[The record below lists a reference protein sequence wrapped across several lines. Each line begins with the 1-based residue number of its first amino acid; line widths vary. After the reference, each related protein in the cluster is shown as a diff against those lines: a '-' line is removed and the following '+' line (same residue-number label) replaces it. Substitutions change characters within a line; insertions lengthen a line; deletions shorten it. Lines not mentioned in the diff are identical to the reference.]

1 MNNRIQLSFGI
12 IFLHTCVQV
21 AISQQSWIQQLA
33 ISKIAQE
40 LEDLLAVDVSPKGD
54 VFPQITG
61 PNLQDHVCIVGA
73 GPAGIHMA
81 LSLKDRGYKDVTILE
96 KTDRVGGKIK
106 DVKFDG
112 YYQWQGA
119 IFLTADYFDNIVKL
133 AKRYNVG
140 EVHPIHT
147 PGVSK
152 LHLICVDCYADN
164 LIVK

>member
-1 MNNRIQLSFGI
+1 MNYHIQLGFGI
-12 IFLHTCVQV
+12 LILHSWVQ
-21 AISQQSWIQQLA
+21 AAFCQHLSP
-33 ISKIAQE
+33 IAKAVQE
-40 LEDLLAVDVSPKGD
+40 LGHLLTVDVPPKGD
-54 VFPQITG
+54 VFPQVIG

-81 LSLKDRGYKDVTILE
+81 LSLKDRGYKNVTIFE

-119 IFLTADYFDNIVKL
+119 IFLTADYFDNIVEL
-133 AKRYNVG
+133 AKRYKVG
-140 EVHPIHT
+140 KLHPIHT

-152 LHLICVDCYADN
+152 KPWYCLVSR
-164 LIVK
+164 

>member
-1 MNNRIQLSFGI
+1 MNYHIQLGLGI
-12 IFLHTCVQV
+12 IIIHAWAQAAF
-21 AISQQSWIQQLA
+21 SQHLSP
-33 ISKIAQE
+33 IAKTVQE
-40 LEDLLAVDVSPKGD
+40 LGHLLIVDVPPKGD
-54 VFPQITG
+54 VFPQVTG

-81 LSLKDRGYKDVTILE
+81 LSLKDRGYRNVTIFE

-119 IFLTADYFDNIVKL
+119 IFLTSDYFDNIIEL
-133 AKRYNVG
+133 AKRYKVG
-140 EVHPIHT
+140 KIYPIHT

-152 LHLICVDCYADN
+152 KHLNCLVSR
-164 LIVK
+164 